1 MDNGIN
7 RSSVRVSLTDVYA
20 KLLQDTVE
28 LKFYNVRLAS
38 EKLQATVTLKGRAIN
53 VKGLPAFPNGL
64 TQVFITP
71 TKYRF
76 KSIFANVQAD
86 GSSQINE
93 VFFVDPGKVKPQFAA
108 FGDVQ
113 SQPRWAGLARLLKD
127 SNISTAKA
135 WNGLE
140 DEQKAGLLNLYC
152 KMNATQLAG
161 GRPVTDFV
169 QRVETFL
176 PARIFAR
183 VDPGLIKLVGSA
195 TETFHTVPGA
205 LHSFSPPWQ
214 PTVPDNSWKTFD
226 SAGNIQ
232 LTFATDGKNNFLTD
246 IDVDDHQGV
255 QHAFDVIK
263 HAVTGK
269 DTHPYDIHEILIF
282 FQHLDP
288 GYTFA

>member
-1 MDNGIN
+1 MPNGLN
-7 RSSVRVSLTDVYA
+7 RSSVLVSLTDVYA
-20 KLLQDTVE
+20 KILRDTVN

-38 EKLQATVTLKGRAIN
+38 EKSEATVTFRGQPIAID
-53 VKGLPAFPNGL
+53 GLPAFPEGL
-64 TQVFITP
+64 SQVFITP
-71 TKYRF
+71 TKYRS
-76 KSIFANVQAD
+76 KSIFINVQAD
-86 GSSQINE
+86 GSTQINE
-93 VFFVDPGKVKPQFAA
+93 VFFVDPDEVTPQFPA
-108 FGDVQ
+108 FADIQ
-113 SQPRWAGLARLLKD
+113 RQPGWAGLARLLGN
-127 SNISTAKA
+127 SNISTDQA

-140 DEQKAGLLNLYC
+140 DQPKAGLLNLYC

-169 QRVETFL
+169 QKVEQFL

-183 VDPGLIKLVGSA
+183 VDPNLINLVRGA
-195 TETFHTVPGA
+195 TQIFHTVPGA
-205 LHSFSPPWQ
+205 LHSFEPPWQ

-232 LTFATDGKNNFLTD
+232 LTFATDGTNFLAD
-246 IDVDDHQGV
+246 IDIDDHQGV

-263 HAVTGK
+263 HTITGK